1 MELKKTAER
10 PPGSRAAWL
19 TATHLSQVTD
29 LLVGHLYEHLNDE
42 VDGLGR
48 VAVDL
53 RYKSQS
59 RPSC

>member
-1 MELKKTAER
+1 MKLDETAEC
-10 PPGSRAAWL
+10 PAGSRAAWL

-29 LLVGHLYEHLNDE
+29 LLVGHLYKNLNDE

-53 RYKSQS
+53 SDKSKNQ
-59 RPSC
+59 